1 MTPFFLFY
9 RGGFMLKKRD
19 VMDIL
24 LKCLIA
30 IAVTTIICLCTMSAS
45 CKISPEGIRIL
56 ETDYTTPK
64 LINIQLSNSSQLF
77 IEFDKEIALKQLEIT
92 NKENSE
98 NKILVDLTNIE
109 KNTAFF
115 IDCKTNFSILEKYD
129 FFGVAEDEKFNTL
142 TFSATL
148 QGFNAN
154 VPKLAISELRTYYQK
169 PSMEFVELVA
179 QTDGNIAGMVLEV
192 YYKSEPTKLL
202 LPPVDVKSGDYI
214 IVHGRSLDE
223 TCVNESD
230 NWTVASHKDA
240 VADVLDLWINAD
252 SKVIGNSGVILL
264 RERENAPPVDAL
276 LYTEPGKEE
285 WGNASMKEAARE
297 AVNSGVWVGTDSV
310 EDAAINVKP
319 SGTRTLSKDFS
330 YQDDNEALSKNH
342 WIFVNN
348 GNATIGKENKLT
360 PYEP

>member
-1 MTPFFLFY
+1 
-9 RGGFMLKKRD
+9 MLKKRD

-98 NKILVDLTNIE
+98 NKILVDLANIE

-310 EDAAINVKP
+310 EDAAINIKP

-330 YQDDNEALSKNH
+330 YQDDNEAFSKNH

>member
-1 MTPFFLFY
+1 
-9 RGGFMLKKRD
+9 MLKKRD
-19 VMDIL
+19 VLNIL
-24 LKCLIA
+24 LKSLVAFGI
-30 IAVTTIICLCTMSAS
+30 TTIVCLCTMSAS

-56 ETDYTTPK
+56 ESDYTTPK
-64 LINIQLSNSSQLF
+64 LVNIQLSNSSQLF
-77 IEFDKEIALKQLEIT
+77 VEFDKEITLKQLEIT
-92 NKENSE
+92 TSKGSE
-98 NKILVDLTNIE
+98 DKIFVDLSNIE
-109 KNTAFF
+109 KNSAFF
-115 IDCKTNFSILEKYD
+115 IDCETNFSILEKYD

-154 VPKLAISELRTYYQK
+154 VPKLAISEVRTYYQK

-179 QTDGNIAGMVLEV
+179 QSNGNIAGMVLEV
-192 YYKSEPTKLL
+192 YYKSEPTKVL

-214 IVHGRSLDE
+214 LIHGRTLDE
-223 TCVNESD
+223 TCLNESD
-230 NWTVASHKDA
+230 NWSLASHKDA

-276 LYTEPGKEE
+276 LYTEPDKED
-285 WGNASMKEAARE
+285 WGNASIKEAARE

-310 EDAAINVKP
+310 EDAAINIKP

-330 YQDDNEALSKNH
+330 YQGDNEALSKNH

>member
-1 MTPFFLFY
+1 
-9 RGGFMLKKRD
+9 MLKKRD
-19 VMDIL
+19 VLNIL
-24 LKCLIA
+24 LKSLVAFGI
-30 IAVTTIICLCTMSAS
+30 TTIVCLCTMSAS

-56 ETDYTTPK
+56 ESDYTTPK

-98 NKILVDLTNIE
+98 NKILVDLANIE

-179 QTDGNIAGMVLEV
+179 QTDGNIVGMVLEV

-252 SKVIGNSGVILL
+252 SKVIGNSGVIFTHRIEILIHPQPL
-264 RERENAPPVDAL
+264 AQ
-276 LYTEPGKEE
+276 
-285 WGNASMKEAARE
+285 SH
-297 AVNSGVWVGTDSV
+297 VNRN
-310 EDAAINVKP
+310 ICC
-319 SGTRTLSKDFS
+319 R
-330 YQDDNEALSKNH
+330 
-342 WIFVNN
+342 
-348 GNATIGKENKLT
+348 
-360 PYEP
+360 